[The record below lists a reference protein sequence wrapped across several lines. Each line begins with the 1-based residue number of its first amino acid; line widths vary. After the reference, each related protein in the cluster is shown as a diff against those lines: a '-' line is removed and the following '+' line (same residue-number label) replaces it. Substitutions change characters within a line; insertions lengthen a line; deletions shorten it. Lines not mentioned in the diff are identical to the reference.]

1 MQVINRFN
9 SLKDFQILLVL
20 SIILFIIQT
29 RILIQGYG
37 SGAMAPGIE
46 GLGTTAYQAAHN
58 QIRAHA
64 KAYRYKYSGTFII
77 IFVK

>member
-1 MQVINRFN
+1 
-9 SLKDFQILLVL
+9 
-20 SIILFIIQT
+20 
-29 RILIQGYG
+29 
-37 SGAMAPGIE
+37 MAPGIE

-77 IFVK
+77 IFVKFKIAYVYTFVK